1 MNILIVQAR
10 LNSNRLPS
18 KVLLKIGNKTI
29 IEIIDLRLKKIK
41 LIDKIIYAIPKSKNN
56 LKLYNFLK
64 KKKLNVF
71 LGPEKNVLRR
81 FLNVSKKY
89 KAQNIVRITADCPFV
104 DKNLIQK
111 MMKFYLNND
120 YQYVSNTL
128 NPTYPDGIDI
138 EIFNSQSLNLA
149 AKTCKKLIDKEHV
162 TTFIKRNDKL
172 KKYNYRYK
180 RNFSQIRLTIDTDD
194 DYRTIK
200 IIFKKFNYNYLVN
213 WETVA
218 NFYLKNIKIM
228 KNSKLIRDYDSLTKT
243 QKMWKRAK
251 SIIPGGNS
259 MISKNPSIFDEISW
273 PGHFSKSKGCFIW
286 DLDNKKYIDLSL
298 MGVGTNILGYS
309 NSEINK
315 KVQEKIKNGNISTLN
330 SHEEVI
336 LAEKLID
343 INSWADKVLFA
354 RTGAE
359 ANSIAIRLARM
370 YSGKDKIAFCGYH
383 GWNDWFLASSNKN
396 SKEIQKNFL
405 PYYSNEGIPKNL
417 INSVMHFEYNNISS
431 LENLLQKEK
440 QIGTIKMEVIRNE
453 KPKKNF
459 LNQVR
464 RLANKYNKVLI
475 FDECT
480 TGFRECLGGIYK
492 KFDVE
497 PDILIL
503 GKSLGN
509 GYPIT
514 CVIGKEDIMNLKSKT
529 FISSTFWT
537 DRIGPAAA
545 LETLKVMER
554 DKTWKTITNIGKKVT
569 SKWVKL
575 SKKHKISITTQGIPA
590 LTNFYF
596 NDKKN
601 HFRYRYYLINYLLKK
616 RYLSSN
622 IFYASISHNDNIL
635 KKYFSILDESFYSL
649 NKLIMSEKF
658 DWMFD
663 DFKITKTF
671 R

>member
-1 MNILIVQAR
+1 MNI
-10 LNSNRLPS
+10 
-18 KVLLKIGNKTI
+18 
-29 IEIIDLRLKKIK
+29 
-41 LIDKIIYAIPKSKNN
+41 
-56 LKLYNFLK
+56 
-64 KKKLNVF
+64 F
-71 LGPEKNVLRR
+71 LGSEKNVLQR

-89 KAQNIVRITADCPFV
+89 KAKNIVRITADCPFV
-104 DKNLIQK
+104 DRNLIQK

-120 YQYVSNTL
+120 FQYVSNTL

-138 EIFNSQSLNLA
+138 EIFNSRLLNLA
-149 AKTCKKLIDKEHV
+149 AKKSKKLNDKEHV

-180 RNFSQIRLTIDTDD
+180 KDLSQIRLTIDTED
-194 DYRTIK
+194 DYKTLK
-200 IIFKKFNYNYLVN
+200 IIFKKFNYDYLIS

-218 NFYLKNIKIM
+218 NFYLKNINIM
-228 KNSKLIRDYDSLTKT
+228 PNQKLIRNYNSLTKT
-243 QKMWKRAK
+243 QKMWKRAER
-251 SIIPGGNS
+251 IIPEGNS

-273 PGHFSKSKGCFIW
+273 PSHFSKSKGCFIW

-309 NSEINK
+309 NNEINK
-315 KVQEKIKNGNISTLN
+315 KVQEKIRNGNISSLN

-336 LAEKLID
+336 LAERLIEL
-343 INSWADKVLFA
+343 NSWADKVLFA

-370 YSGKDKIAFCGYH
+370 YSGKDKVAFCGYH

-396 SKEIQKNFL
+396 SNEIRKNFL

-417 INSVMHFEYNNISS
+417 LNSVMHFEYNNISS

-453 KPKKNF
+453 KPKKNY

-464 RLANKYNKVLI
+464 KLANKYNKILI

-480 TGFRECLGGIYK
+480 TGFRECLGGIHK

-514 CVIGKEDIMNLKSKT
+514 CVIGKEDIMKQK
-529 FISSTFWT
+529 
-537 DRIGPAAA
+537 
-545 LETLKVMER
+545 
-554 DKTWKTITNIGKKVT
+554 
-569 SKWVKL
+569 VKL
-575 SKKHKISITTQGIPA
+575 LLAQLFG
-590 LTNFYF
+590 LTELGQLQ
-596 NDKKN
+596 
-601 HFRYRYYLINYLLKK
+601 HW
-616 RYLSSN
+616 
-622 IFYASISHNDNIL
+622 
-635 KKYFSILDESFYSL
+635 
-649 NKLIMSEKF
+649 KL
-658 DWMFD
+658 
-663 DFKITKTF
+663 
-671 R
+671 